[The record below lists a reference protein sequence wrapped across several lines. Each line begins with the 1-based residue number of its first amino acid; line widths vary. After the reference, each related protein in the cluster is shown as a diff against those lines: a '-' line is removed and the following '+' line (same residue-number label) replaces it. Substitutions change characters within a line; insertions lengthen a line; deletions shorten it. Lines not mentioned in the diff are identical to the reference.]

1 VEAAGDV
8 VFDYEGALLVARR
21 LWAFADALES
31 MMSDRTTAAT
41 DALIDWTGPHATS
54 FVSRVD
60 VERGDVS
67 RVVTQ
72 FREAADAWAA
82 AWKEA
87 IDQQNRILQARRW
100 EYNRDHQG
108 LFGHLDG
115 VERPHDPEPRPVP
128 TPPDFHATGEFENYF
143 KP

>member
-8 VFDYEGALLVARR
+8 VFDYDGALLMARR

-31 MMSDRTTAAT
+31 MMRDRAAAAT
-41 DALIDWTGPHATS
+41 EALVDWTGPHATS
-54 FVSRVD
+54 FVSRLD
-60 VERGDVS
+60 VERTDVN
-67 RVVTQ
+67 RVVVQ
-72 FREAADAWAA
+72 FRRAAQEWAE

-100 EYNRDHQG
+100 EYNKDHQG
-108 LFGHLDG
+108 LFGGLDG

-128 TPPDFHATGEFENYF
+128 SAPDFKATGGFENYF
-143 KP
+143 NR